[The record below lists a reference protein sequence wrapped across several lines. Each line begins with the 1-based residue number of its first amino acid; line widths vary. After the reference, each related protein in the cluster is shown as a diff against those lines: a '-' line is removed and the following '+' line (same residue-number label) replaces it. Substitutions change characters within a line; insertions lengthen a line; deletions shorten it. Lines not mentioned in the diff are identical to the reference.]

1 MSINA
6 LKSLI
11 STKNMLYTSK
21 KFIVG
26 LSPPFLNGS
35 TNNLLTF
42 LNTEINQIIQII
54 FFSCVLISNAN
65 LFQGIVL
72 LNPCFL
78 YSKNVIL
85 SFIDKVTTRTIKLQG
100 HKV

>member
-1 MSINA
+1 
-6 LKSLI
+6 
-11 STKNMLYTSK
+11 MLYTSK
-21 KFIVG
+21 KFLVG

-54 FFSCVLISNAN
+54 FFSCVLISNTN

-72 LNPCFL
+72 LNTCFL

>member
-1 MSINA
+1 
-6 LKSLI
+6 
-11 STKNMLYTSK
+11 MLYTSK
-21 KFIVG
+21 TFLVG